1 VLEDKLTPGAI
12 DEVKKKPAA
21 LEPPAPEP
29 YRETPKV
36 VTEPEPAPTE
46 KPVSE
51 EIPIE
56 EPETEE
62 VLSTES
68 PEPAPP
74 PKLPEIPK
82 RVPVSAQFKAAPE
95 KVSPKPAEIPAF
107 TPAEDDQWG
116 KLKKRIL
123 ENWTGILGAV
133 ILVIGVGFF
142 GLYVSLKMPPVVRF
156 AGMLALAAA
165 FSGANLWLKRYD
177 RWREYGAWLQAVA
190 GAITLFACFGASRID
205 ALRFIS
211 DPATGLA
218 VLSLGIGLNIF
229 FAYIVRAQ
237 SIASLHVL
245 LSLLTLMFA
254 QPFTTEV
261 LLLGTVVT
269 IIGIG
274 LSYRARWD
282 VHLLFCLIAY
292 FIFHTIWI
300 RSYHVLELS
309 IFLTGI
315 ACIMAVL
322 ITAGMVHY
330 RKEYEST
337 EFELLPFSVHLFNWG
352 AFGAN
357 LLWYD
362 QRSKWID
369 AILASDLI
377 VAILAVAAIAT
388 TILARY
394 ARNRGNRWLY
404 VTDTLVSQTLAITAI
419 CCLGRFG
426 LENLHMAVLVNLE
439 LLIFNVIMNLE
450 REHAPLR
457 FGYFAQWLA
466 IGAVLF
472 IGVKGNA
479 LLNLVVQAA
488 PYRGDTLISTI
499 GMEQLPVV
507 LWFCLVAA
515 VTFIYT
521 HFAQI
526 KNFVADDMR
535 FVAYDWKI
543 EHKESVSL
551 LSWGVLLLLFVS
563 YLLLCNL
570 PYATAVFALVLFAFF
585 LYRRAYGTVAWT
597 VGLWSVWAL
606 FHALVW
612 YKMITLPN
620 TEMKWLAAYG
630 VPVFVLDMI
639 FSVLMNLKKERTF
652 LRLVYPAQWVT
663 IGVVLFWGIEFNTL
677 YKMVI
682 GVPPYDAGKLITTM
696 GMEQL
701 PVVLWFCMVALAVF
715 IYTHFAQIKN
725 FAADDVRFV
734 LDDSELEHKESVSIL
749 SWGVLLLLF
758 VSYLLLCNLP
768 YATAL
773 FAIVLFGFFLYRRAY
788 ETVAWTTGLWSVWL
802 LFHALVWYKMY
813 ALPSNEVI
821 RIAVYAIP
829 PFIFN
834 IALFGRRHL
843 YSDLLQE
850 SFHRLVIYVLA
861 AHLAY
866 STYLFTARISDFV
879 PGLLYLLYS
888 VGALEL
894 SRLIK
899 GRKTEAVVIKDQNI
913 FLHDYTLH
921 CGYFFLVLFLSR
933 HLTVHLQSE
942 LALAMLP
949 WLSIRALIEI
959 FALGV
964 FGYWLVYA
972 PHVVTPGVSKV
983 NSFITPLLLE
993 AILIFGAFS
1002 VVVELETIW
1011 HPVIWSVLS
1020 VLLISLTTRF
1030 RWPGRLLHYTWL
1042 FNLASVIQLAF
1053 VTSTYATPATT
1064 WYMQGKIIGPVTI
1077 AIQLIYVALAYRN
1090 KYFETEIQFP
1100 RGLGIFRGLH
1110 KSLVCRRINLAI
1122 FYPVILGIAVFL
1134 YWRFDRSLL
1143 TLLWVIEI
1151 FVVFSLGAY
1160 VKEKH
1165 FVNLAL
1171 CALVFCL
1178 GRLFIYD
1185 LAGTS
1190 FGIQA
1195 LVFMAVGALMLGINA
1210 IYRKYKD
1217 RIGY

>member
-1 VLEDKLTPGAI
+1 MELLGLIVIIVLISSLIGGLRALFLPGNSKVEDLRRDLDFFKNRLKRLEDKFFAGVV
-12 DEVKKKPAA
+12 DEDEKEPAA
-21 LEPPAPEP
+21 PEPPDLEP
-29 YRETPKV
+29 YRETSKV
-36 VTEPEPAPTE
+36 VTESEPAPVE

-62 VLSTES
+62 VLSAET
-68 PEPAPP
+68 PEPATP
-74 PKLPEIPK
+74 PKLPKIPK
-82 RVPVSAQFKAAPE
+82 RVPVSAQFKASPA
-95 KVSPKPAEIPAF
+95 KVSSKPAEIPVF
-107 TPAEDDQWG
+107 TPAADDSWG
-116 KLKKRIL
+116 KLQKRIL
-123 ENWTGILGAV
+123 ENWTGILGAIV
-133 ILVIGVGFF
+133 LVIGVGYF
-142 GLYVSLKMPPVVRF
+142 GLYVSTKMGPQFRF
-156 AGMLALAAA
+156 AGILSLAAVLGGTN
-165 FSGANLWLKRYD
+165 FWLKRQD
-177 RWREYGAWLQAVA
+177 RWREFGAWLQAVA

-211 DPATGLA
+211 DPTTGLT

-237 SIASLHVL
+237 AIASLHVL

-254 QPFTTEV
+254 QPFTTEI

-269 IIGIG
+269 ITGIG
-274 LSYRARWD
+274 LSYRVRWD
-282 VHLLFCLIAY
+282 VHLLFCLIA
-292 FIFHTIWI
+292 FLIFHTIWI
-300 RSYHVLELS
+300 LSDPVLDLS

-322 ITAGMVHY
+322 ITAGLVHY

-357 LLWYD
+357 LLWYN
-362 QRSKWID
+362 QHSKLID
-369 AILASDLI
+369 YILASNLI
-377 VAILAVAAIAT
+377 VAILAVGAIVA

-426 LENLHMAVLVNLE
+426 LEYIHMAVLVNLE

-450 REHAPLR
+450 RERAPLR

-488 PYRGDTLISTI
+488 PYRTDTLISTMGI
-499 GMEQLPVV
+499 EQLPVV
-507 LWFCLVAA
+507 FWFCLVAA
-515 VTFIYT
+515 VIFIYT

-526 KNFVADDMR
+526 KNFVTDDVR
-535 FVAYDWKI
+535 FVAYDWEI

-570 PYATAVFALVLFAFF
+570 PYATAIFALILFAFF
-585 LYRRAYGTVAWT
+585 LYRRAYGT
-597 VGLWSVWAL
+597 
-606 FHALVW
+606 
-612 YKMITLPN
+612 I
-620 TEMKWLAAYG
+620 
-630 VPVFVLDMI
+630 
-639 FSVLMNLKKERTF
+639 
-652 LRLVYPAQWVT
+652 
-663 IGVVLFWGIEFNTL
+663 
-677 YKMVI
+677 
-682 GVPPYDAGKLITTM
+682 
-696 GMEQL
+696 
-701 PVVLWFCMVALAVF
+701 
-715 IYTHFAQIKN
+715 
-725 FAADDVRFV
+725 
-734 LDDSELEHKESVSIL
+734 
-749 SWGVLLLLF
+749 
-758 VSYLLLCNLP
+758 
-768 YATAL
+768 
-773 FAIVLFGFFLYRRAY
+773 
-788 ETVAWTTGLWSVWL
+788 AWTTGIWVVWTF
-802 LFHALVWYKMY
+802 FHVLVWYKMY
-813 ALPSNEVI
+813 ALPNTEVL
-821 RIAVYAIP
+821 RIAAFAVP
-829 PFIFN
+829 LFILN

-843 YSDLLQE
+843 YSDLLQM
-850 SFHRLVIYVLA
+850 SFHRLVLYVLA
-861 AHLAY
+861 AHLAL

-899 GRKTEAVVIKDQNI
+899 GRKTEAAVIKDQNI
-913 FLHDYTLH
+913 FLHDYILH

-933 HLTVHLQSE
+933 HFTVHLQSE
-942 LALAMLP
+942 LALAVFP
-949 WLSIRALIEI
+949 SLSIRALIEI

-964 FGYWLVYA
+964 FSYWLVYA
-972 PHVVTPGVSKV
+972 PQVVTSKGSSV
-983 NSFITPLLLE
+983 NIFLTPLILE
-993 AILIFGAFS
+993 AILGFLAFT

-1020 VLLISLTTRF
+1020 IILISQTTRF
-1030 RWPGRLLHYTWL
+1030 RWPGRLLHYSWL

-1053 VTSTYATPATT
+1053 VTSTYATPATA
-1064 WYMQGKIIGPVTI
+1064 WYMQAMIIGPVTI
-1077 AIQLIYVALAYRN
+1077 AIQLIYVALAYRY
-1090 KYFETEIQFP
+1090 KYFETKIQFP
-1100 RGLGIFRGLH
+1100 SGLGIFRGLH
-1110 KSLVCRRINLAI
+1110 RNLVCRRINFAI

-1134 YWRFDRSLL
+1134 FWRFDRSLL
-1143 TLLWVIEI
+1143 TLLWVMEI
-1151 FVVFSLGAY
+1151 FAVFSLGTY

-1171 CALVFCL
+1171 CALAFCL

-1185 LAGTS
+1185 LAETT
-1190 FGIQA
+1190 FGIRA
-1195 LVFMAVGALMLGINA
+1195 LVFMAVGALMMGINA
-1210 IYRKYKD
+1210 IYLKYKD
-1217 RIGY
+1217 RIGH